1 LIAIRTA
8 LTALCALSVGRRG
21 WDRKCLTIAL
31 MSRRASAR
39 FFADADSSLATA
51 SKRRR

>member
-21 WDRKCLTIAL
+21 CDRKCFTIAL

-39 FFADADSSLATA
+39 FLSGADSSIATA